1 MFKFKLL
8 TNLRVGVD
16 AVKELGS
23 LIKEMEYRKLGVI
36 IDKGVRNHSQTKKA
50 LESLRGSGFDHE
62 IFENAAVEPDYDYL
76 DSLRRNFMDK
86 GFDCLIGIGGGSVL
100 DLTKG
105 VATLITN
112 RGPAISYRGF
122 PKLENR
128 PVPVIAIPTT
138 AGTGSEVTYNAV
150 FTDSHEKRKLGIN
163 SEYNYPVLAIIDP
176 LFTVNCPKSVTV
188 SSGCDALVH
197 ALESYLHIRHT
208 PLSRMYSREAFRL
221 LFNNLMKVLD
231 EPGNIDIR
239 TNIALGAYLAGI
251 ALINAGPGP
260 TGAFSYPLGAV
271 YKVPHGYAGAVFLS
285 SITRLN
291 VLKGYE
297 DYAQLYDLI
306 EKSNRNLSVRQ
317 KNVEFANKIQELMDK
332 LDVPRGLKIFGL
344 KEKDIDFMIE
354 QYDAL
359 KGTIALNPMEVTKDD
374 IRQMMTDL
382 GKGELPFVKETV
394 AR

>member
-1 MFKFKLL
+1 MFKFKLM
-8 TNLRVGVD
+8 TNLRVDVD

-23 LIKEMEYRKLGVI
+23 LIKELEFHKLGVI
-36 IDKGVRNHSQTKKA
+36 IDKGIVNHPQTKKA
-50 LESLRGSGFDHE
+50 LESLKSAGLSHQVFVNE
-62 IFENAAVEPDYDYL
+62 AVEPDYDYL
-76 DSLRRNFMDK
+76 DSFKLNFMDK
-86 GFDCLIGIGGGSVL
+86 GFDCLVGIGGGSAL

-112 RGPAISYRGF
+112 KGKALSYRGF

-128 PVPVIAIPTT
+128 PIPVVAIPTT
-138 AGTGSEVTYNAV
+138 AGTGSEITYNAV

-163 SEYNYPVLAIIDP
+163 SEYNHPVLSIIDP
-176 LFTVNCPKSVTV
+176 LFTVDCPKSVTV

-208 PLSRMYSREAFRL
+208 SLSRMYSIEAFRL
-221 LFNNLMKVLD
+221 LYNNLMKVLD
-231 EPGNIDIR
+231 DPENIEIR

-291 VLKGYE
+291 VQKGYD
-297 DYAQLYDLI
+297 DYAGLYDLMDGA
-306 EKSNRNLSVRQ
+306 NHGLSKRQ
-317 KNVEFANKIQELMDK
+317 KNIEFAERIQKLMDK
-332 LDVPRGLKIFGL
+332 LDVPRSLKAFGL
-344 KEKDIDFMIE
+344 KEKDIEFMIA

-359 KGTIALNPMEVTKDD
+359 KPTIVLNPIEVTKED

-382 GKGELPFVKETV
+382 GNGELPFVKETAV
-394 AR
+394 R